1 MYKFLCSGKRKML
14 YCVRCM
20 PAFTTLKVESFAGR
34 KFRDFAI
41 FFVDRES
48 LYPRNRTFMK
58 VREILLKK
66 PPKMALK

>member
-1 MYKFLCSGKRKML
+1 MALDQAAIAGS
-14 YCVRCM
+14 
-20 PAFTTLKVESFAGR
+20 TLKVESFAGR

-66 PPKMALK
+66 TPKMALK